1 MILKTVTGKMDED
14 VMIHVVIGEGERRRR
29 LYTLK
34 SLVESAKWNMY
45 AELWKT
51 AQDQLEEARIR
62 AVTVRDKGIIDE
74 ILILLAKCEDKE
86 KPEVNS

>member
-1 MILKTVTGKMDED
+1 MILKTVIGKMDED
-14 VMIHVVIGEGERRRR
+14 AMIHIVIGEGERRRR
-29 LYTLK
+29 LYSLK

-62 AVTVRDKGIIDE
+62 AVAARDKRIIDE

>member
-1 MILKTVTGKMDED
+1 MDED
-14 VMIHVVIGEGERRRR
+14 AMINVVIGEDERRHR
-29 LYTLK
+29 LYSLK

-62 AVTVRDKGIIDE
+62 AVAARDKRIIDE
-74 ILILLAKCEDKE
+74 ILMLLAKCEDKE